1 MTLAQHDSPVFGLL
15 LAGGRS
21 SRMRRDKAALEYR
34 GRTQLEDA
42 YALLASVTPR
52 AFVSVRPDQV
62 TDPLRQRFPQIVDEH
77 TDLGPL
83 AGILAAQSAHPDAAW
98 LVLACDLPFLDAA
111 VLQHLLEH
119 RNRQGYATAFRSTHD
134 GLPEP
139 LCAVYEPKSVAAL
152 ARYATGGKSC
162 PRKFLIE
169 HQATLL
175 EPVRAEALDNVNSTT
190 DYWASMQTLSP
201 DALPSRT
208 LRVQYFAL
216 LREQAGRSEET
227 LTTAARTPAELYGE
241 LQARYGFT
249 LPSDMLKVAVNTE
262 FGDWNQPLQNHDA
275 IVFIPP
281 VAGG

>member
-1 MTLAQHDSPVFGLL
+1 MTRAQSETPVFGLL

-42 YALLASVTPR
+42 YDLLASVTQR
-52 AFVSVRPDQV
+52 AFVSVRPDQMNE
-62 TDPLRQRFPQIVDEH
+62 PLRQRFPQIVDEH

-83 AGILAAQSAHPDAAW
+83 AGILAAQRAHPDAAW
-98 LVLACDLPFLDAA
+98 LVLACDLPFLDTA
-111 VLQHLLEH
+111 VLRHLLE
-119 RNRQGYATAFRSTHD
+119 RRDRQGYATAFRSTLD

-139 LCAVYEPKSVAAL
+139 LCAVYEPKSAAPL
-152 ARYATGGKSC
+152 ARFATGGKSC

-175 EPVRAEALDNVNSTT
+175 EPLRAEALDNVNSTT
-190 DYWASMQTLSP
+190 DYWTSMQALSP
-201 DALPSRT
+201 EALPSRSV
-208 LRVQYFAL
+208 RVQYFAL

-227 LTTAARTPAELYGE
+227 LTTVARTPAELYGE
-241 LQARYGFT
+241 LQVRYGFT
-249 LPSDMLKVAVNTE
+249 LPIDLLKVAVNTE
-262 FGDWNQPLQNHDA
+262 FGDWNQPLQHHDS

>member
-1 MTLAQHDSPVFGLL
+1 MTLAQHEAPVFGLL

-34 GRTQLEDA
+34 GRTQLEEA
-42 YALLASVTPR
+42 YDLLASVTQR
-52 AFVSVRPDQV
+52 AFVSVRPDQLNE
-62 TDPLRQRFPQIVDEH
+62 PLRQKFPQIVDEQ

-83 AGILAAQSAHPDAAW
+83 AGILAAQHAHPDAAW
-98 LVLACDLPFLDAA
+98 LVLACDLPFLDES
-111 VLQHLLEH
+111 VLRHLLEH
-119 RNRQGYATAFRSTHD
+119 RDRQGYATAFRSTHD

-169 HQATLL
+169 HHATLL
-175 EPVRAEALDNVNSTT
+175 EPLRADALDNVNSTT
-190 DYWASMQTLSP
+190 DYWTSMQALSP
-201 DALPSRT
+201 DALPARS

-241 LQARYGFT
+241 LQTRYGFT
-249 LPSDMLKVAVNTE
+249 LPAEMLKVAVNAE
-262 FGDWNQPLQNHDA
+262 FGDWNQPLQNHDS

>member
-1 MTLAQHDSPVFGLL
+1 MTLAQSEAPVFGLL

-42 YALLASVTPR
+42 YDLLASVTQR
-52 AFVSVRPDQV
+52 AFVSVRPDQMNE
-62 TDPLRQRFPQIVDEH
+62 PLRQRFPQIVDEH

-83 AGILAAQSAHPDAAW
+83 AGILAAQRAHPDAAW
-98 LVLACDLPFLDAA
+98 LVLACDLPFLDTA
-111 VLQHLLEH
+111 VLRHLLE
-119 RNRQGYATAFRSTHD
+119 RRDRQGYATAFRSTLD

-139 LCAVYEPKSVAAL
+139 LCAVYEPKSAAPL
-152 ARYATGGKSC
+152 ARFATGGKSC

-175 EPVRAEALDNVNSTT
+175 EPLRAEALDNVNSTT
-190 DYWASMQTLSP
+190 DYWTSMQALSP
-201 DALPSRT
+201 EALPSRSV
-208 LRVQYFAL
+208 RVQYFAL

-227 LTTAARTPAELYGE
+227 LTTVARTPAELYGE
-241 LQARYGFT
+241 LQVRYGFT
-249 LPSDMLKVAVNTE
+249 LPIDLLKVAVNTE
-262 FGDWNQPLQNHDA
+262 FGDWNQPLQHHDS

>member
-1 MTLAQHDSPVFGLL
+1 MTLAQSETPVFGLL

-42 YALLASVTPR
+42 YDLLASVTQR

-62 TDPLRQRFPQIVDEH
+62 NEPLRQRFPQIVDEQ

-83 AGILAAQSAHPDAAW
+83 AGILAAQRAYPEAAW
-98 LVLACDLPFLDAA
+98 LVLACDLPFLDTAI
-111 VLQHLLEH
+111 LRHLLE
-119 RNRQGYATAFRSTHD
+119 RRDRQGYATAFSSTHD

-139 LCAVYEPKSVAAL
+139 LCALYEPKSAATL
-152 ARYATGGKSC
+152 ARFATGGKSC

-175 EPVRAEALDNVNSTT
+175 EPLRAEALDNVNSTT
-190 DYWASMQTLSP
+190 DYWTSMQTLSP
-201 DALPSRT
+201 EALPSRSV
-208 LRVQYFAL
+208 RVQYFAL

-227 LTTAARTPAELYGE
+227 LTTSARTPAELYGE
-241 LQARYGFT
+241 LQTRYGFT
-249 LPSDMLKVAVNTE
+249 LPIDMLKVAVNTE
-262 FGDWNQPLQNHDA
+262 FGDWNQPLQNHDS

>member
-1 MTLAQHDSPVFGLL
+1 MAATLDEAPVFGLL

-34 GRTQLEDA
+34 GRTQLEHA
-42 YALLASVTPR
+42 YDLLASVTQR

-62 TDPLRQRFPQIVDEH
+62 NEPLRQRFAQIVDERS
-77 TDLGPL
+77 DIGPL
-83 AGILAAQSAHPDAAW
+83 AGILAAQHAHPHAAW
-98 LVLACDLPFLDAA
+98 LVLACDLPFLDAS
-111 VLQHLLEH
+111 VLQHLLAS
-119 RNRQGYATAFRSTHD
+119 RDRAAVATAFRSTHD

-139 LCAVYEPKSVAAL
+139 LCAVYEPHSAETL

-169 HQATLL
+169 YQATLL
-175 EPVRAEALDNVNSTT
+175 EPVRPDALDNVNSTT
-190 DYWASMQTLSP
+190 DYWTSMQTLSP
-201 DALPSRT
+201 HSATRN

-216 LREQAGRSEET
+216 LREQAGRSDET
-227 LTTAARTPAELYGE
+227 LTTTARTPAELYTE
-241 LQARYGFT
+241 LQTRYGFT
-249 LPSDMLKVAVNTE
+249 LPTDLLKVAVNTE
-262 FGDWNQPLQNHDA
+262 FGDWNQPLQDNDS